1 MKNYDLHTIPM
12 MKNGCLMVRNGC
24 PMMKNGCLMV
34 RNGCPMMRNG
44 CLMMRNGCPMVRN
57 GCLMMRNGC
66 PMVRNGCPMM
76 RNGCPMLRKVCFIA
90 YFAIYII
97 IKVISGADVD
107 VLHLAGVGHL
117 ALIPFSHIPFSSSLG
132 KFAYSS

>member
-12 MKNGCLMVRNGC
+12 MKNGCLMLRNGC

-117 ALIPFSHIPFSSSLG
+117 APIPYSRLPFPSSLG
-132 KFAYSS
+132 NFAYSS